1 MKVAIFPRLLTK
13 DNPYGNPYIQ
23 DFVKMLEHHGI
34 TVDNPP
40 HKNPLLR
47 ILPIKTTCEAYIF
60 HWIEDIPS
68 AKYGL
73 LQTSAAL
80 GLILWVKSKKR
91 KVVYFLHNKRPH
103 GTGHERTKKIM
114 ARFMM
119 KHADLIVTH
128 AREGIEVI
136 RGQYPPAVTRTIFLH
151 HPTKNRI
158 SNRDIPSNPESDL
171 LIWGTITRYKGVLE
185 FVRFAIRH
193 HWNLRIKIIGRCA
206 SVELQEE
213 LEQVTKGHPYITFED
228 RNIPFEE
235 LETEIQKARF
245 VLIPYAPESILSSG
259 ILMDSLSFGAQVIG
273 PNVGSFK
280 DYAQEPLINVFTFD
294 SFSDIPS
301 IVNQANKPLNIND
314 YRTFLNSHDWNAFGK
329 TFSQLIQQ

>member
-1 MKVAIFPRLLTK
+1 
-13 DNPYGNPYIQ
+13 
-23 DFVKMLEHHGI
+23 
-34 TVDNPP
+34 
-40 HKNPLLR
+40 
-47 ILPIKTTCEAYIF
+47 
-60 HWIEDIPS
+60 
-68 AKYGL
+68 
-73 LQTSAAL
+73 
-80 GLILWVKSKKR
+80 
-91 KVVYFLHNKRPH
+91 
-103 GTGHERTKKIM
+103 M

-193 HWNLRIKIIGRCA
+193 HWDLRIKIIGRCA

-301 IVNQANKPLNIND
+301 IVNKANKPLNIND
-314 YRTFLNSHDWNAFGK
+314 YRTFLNSHDWNTFGK

>member
-1 MKVAIFPRLLTK
+1 
-13 DNPYGNPYIQ
+13 
-23 DFVKMLEHHGI
+23 
-34 TVDNPP
+34 
-40 HKNPLLR
+40 
-47 ILPIKTTCEAYIF
+47 
-60 HWIEDIPS
+60 
-68 AKYGL
+68 
-73 LQTSAAL
+73 
-80 GLILWVKSKKR
+80 
-91 KVVYFLHNKRPH
+91 
-103 GTGHERTKKIM
+103 M

-193 HWNLRIKIIGRCA
+193 HWDLRIKIIGRCA

-228 RNIPFEE
+228 PQHSFRGIGNGN
-235 LETEIQKARF
+235 
-245 VLIPYAPESILSSG
+245 PESPVRAHPLRTGKLLSSG
-259 ILMDSLSFGAQVIG
+259 ILMDSCLLERKS
-273 PNVGSFK
+273 
-280 DYAQEPLINVFTFD
+280 
-294 SFSDIPS
+294 
-301 IVNQANKPLNIND
+301 
-314 YRTFLNSHDWNAFGK
+314 
-329 TFSQLIQQ
+329 